1 MKVNLEGCCFRGN
14 LKDFILK
21 LTTLTVV
28 LSILFC
34 SNGVYAEDDIHGS
47 ANLSYRS
54 TETKTGEEK
63 KRTWGFV
70 QTYNMQL
77 SKEITPKVNFGA
89 DLGINVNETDSSKTT
104 RLTPNLRLDVRNEY
118 FDAGTGYRITEKGLD
133 IFTMST
139 EEDRYTS
146 ESWNS
151 NFSTKSE
158 KYPKIRLRYNEDM
171 DYDHL
176 AVHKKNNKT
185 TSFSS
190 AAEYKYQFL
199 NLFCEYKND
208 ISNDYVTEGTTE
220 SDTYDGRINFRQSFW
235 ENKIA
240 TSGSYSI
247 NNKKSETET
256 KGQDVSVDEKKQAYA
271 GLHISDP
278 TPVSSTLN
286 SIPALID
293 GNKNAS
299 AGGINIGGSGNID
312 QNIGVDL
319 NKQTDAEK
327 IFLYTLAPAPSFNKN
342 DFTWAVYSSSDNNA
356 WTLINSSAD
365 FQYSESENRF
375 EISFAKTQ
383 ARYFKIVNTSNDMN
397 SLNVTEIEAY
407 SSKTYAAF
415 TTTETEQTSETI
427 QANISYRPTDW
438 LSFIYDFTEDKQTSK
453 DDDEKTRSQTH
464 NINGS
469 VEKDFHKFLS
479 ARAQYSKRLEYDI
492 KEDDKTTDTYLL
504 HFFSSPLET
513 LDADLSFNH
522 TVSKE
527 ASRTQSKS
535 SSALFQVSAMLR
547 EGADLDLNANIT
559 NSENIASQSET
570 LSKSFGSNL
579 RLDLTKRLTA
589 EIEHNRNWTQTEA
602 PSTETS
608 DETSNTKCTFNW
620 RPSHDFY
627 YKGSYSIDRNEK
639 TGDETTQQQYNMNWL
654 MTEKMQLSAGYTLNR
669 NDSVSSAWSSDLS
682 WNLSKAITLKF
693 GYNWSCQKSDT
704 TTTTQTFSANLS
716 ARF

>member
-1 MKVNLEGCCFRGN
+1 MIFKGN

-34 SNGVYAEDDIHGS
+34 SNGVYAGDDIHGS

-54 TETKTGEEK
+54 TETKTGEEEK
-63 KRTWGFV
+63 SSWGFS
-70 QTYNMQL
+70 QTYNIQL
-77 SKEITPKVNFGA
+77 SKEITPKVNFAA

-139 EEDRYTS
+139 DEDRYTS
-146 ESWNS
+146 ESWTS

-185 TSFSS
+185 TSFSGG
-190 AAEYKYQFL
+190 AEYKYRFL

-208 ISNDYVTEGTTE
+208 ISDDYVTEVTTE
-220 SDTYDGRINFRQSFW
+220 SDTYDGRINVRQSFW
-235 ENKIA
+235 GNKVA
-240 TSGSYSI
+240 TSASYSI

-256 KGQDVSVDEKKQAYA
+256 KGQDVSVDEKEKAYV
-271 GLHISDP
+271 GLYIQDN
-278 TPVSSTLN
+278 TPAVTSNSR

-299 AGGINIGGSGNID
+299 AGINIGGIGNTYH
-312 QNIGVDL
+312 NIGVDL
-319 NKQTDAEK
+319 NKKTDAEK
-327 IFLYTLAPAPSFNKN
+327 IFLYTETPDPFFNEN
-342 DFTWAVYSSSDNNA
+342 NFTWAVYSSSDKNA
-356 WTLINSSAD
+356 WTLIDRSAD
-365 FQYSESENRF
+365 FQYSESEHRF
-375 EISFAKTQ
+375 EIEIEIEISFAKTQ
-383 ARYFKIVNTSNDMN
+383 ARYFKVVNTSNDMN

-407 SSKTYAAF
+407 SSKTYPAF

-438 LSFIYDFTEDKQTSK
+438 LSFIYDFTEDKQTSM
-453 DDDEKTRSQTH
+453 DDDEKTRNQTH

-469 VEKDFHKFLS
+469 VEKELHKYLS

-570 LSKSFGSNL
+570 VSKSFGSNL
-579 RLDLTKRLTA
+579 RVELTRRLTG

-602 PSTETS
+602 LSTETS

-682 WNLSKAITLKF
+682 WNLSKAIALKF
-693 GYNWSCQKSDT
+693 GYNWSCQKSDA